1 MPPTHRF
8 LHNHYQKAASH
19 QESILSDEGATQG
32 DPAAMTFYAAGVKPL
47 IDELHKIVEKL
58 EHLTQSLFA
67 DCCNGIGKLKEIK
80 LWWDKLIEL
89 GPKFGYH
96 LKSSKSVL
104 IVKDVS
110 LLSEGE
116 QLFKDTGIQIELSS
130 SSNMYLPK
138 YRRWYMMWLTRPRS
152 HRMSHRL
159 PYLPTPYISLIG
171 GPMFNVLS
179 PT

>member
-58 EHLTQSLFA
+58 EHLIQSLFA

-138 YRRWYMMWLTRPRS
+138 YRRW
-152 HRMSHRL
+152 
-159 PYLPTPYISLIG
+159 
-171 GPMFNVLS
+171 
-179 PT
+179 

>member
-1 MPPTHRF
+1 MLPTHRF
-8 LHNHYQKAASH
+8 LHNHYQKAAKLFFTDASH

-32 DPAAMTFYAAGVKPL
+32 DPAAMAFYAAGVKPL

-58 EHLTQSLFA
+58 EHLIQSWFA

-96 LKSSKSVL
+96 LKSSKSIL

-130 SSNMYLPK
+130 SNMYLPK
-138 YRRWYMMWLTRPRS
+138 YRRW
-152 HRMSHRL
+152 
-159 PYLPTPYISLIG
+159 
-171 GPMFNVLS
+171 
-179 PT
+179 